1 MTFQNPHY
9 LLKVANRRSFSK
21 ATQVLFMRQSA
32 LSTAVR
38 EVEEKLGTKNF
49 FRTNRGV
56 TLTTDGEDCLKYC
69 REIIEC
75 SN

>member
-1 MTFQNPHY
+1 MTFQNLHC
-9 LLKVANRRSFSK
+9 LLKVANRHSFSK
-21 ATQVLFMRQSA
+21 ATQVLFMQSA

-69 REIIEC
+69 REIIER